1 MKKTLIIIALTV
13 LSLSLA
19 FADVTYGLRGGLNL
33 TNRSTSSKNSVKMDN
48 RTGFHGGLILQY
60 HTDSNFMVQPE
71 ILYSQKGYKYLFIA
85 EHTVGMD
92 YVEVPVLLKYN
103 IEAARGLHLQPTVAP
118 YVGYAVIAKD
128 VSKNTDVDLMDKIN
142 KIDYGVDLGL
152 DIQLL
157 NQVLVG
163 ARYKIGLADYDYPSS
178 SSVKYNHNG
187 IIFSLGFLF

>member
-33 TNRSTSSKNSVKMDN
+33 TNRSSSSEYSAKVDN
-48 RTGFHGGLILQY
+48 RAGFHGGLVLQY
-60 HTDSNFMVQPE
+60 GTDMNFMVQPE
-71 ILYSQKGYKYLFIA
+71 ILYTQKGYKYTLLSD
-85 EHTVGMD
+85 HTVGMD

-103 IEAARGLHLQPTVAP
+103 IHVAKGLQLQPTVAP

-128 VSKNTDVDLMDKIN
+128 KSKNTDLDLMDRIN
-142 KIDYGVDLGL
+142 KIDYGVDLGV
-152 DIQLL
+152 DVQLL

-163 ARYKIGLADYDYPSS
+163 ARYKIGLADYDSSS

-187 IIFSLGFLF
+187 LIFSLGFLF